1 MNIVAL
7 GGSAA
12 GANPGVGSAGFL
24 VTSGSTSVV
33 LDLGP
38 GTLLELR
45 KHTDVHLLSAVVIS
59 HYHLDHVLDLGS
71 FRYLLSYG
79 PRRPTR
85 KVPLFIPPGARD
97 FLNRWAL
104 TFGHGD
110 RPDFFDDVFD
120 VQTYDP
126 GESLQIGELQLRFA
140 PTVHPIQGWA
150 MRVHGPT
157 GSDFG
162 YTADTGPSAKLSTF
176 LSNVGL
182 LASEATE
189 VTAPADETFEERGHL
204 TAAEAGTL
212 ATESNATMLMLT
224 HMWEENG
231 PERAVTDAASRFD
244 GPIVVARPGLS
255 IHI

>member
-1 MNIVAL
+1 MKIVAL

-12 GANPGVGSAGFL
+12 GANPGAGSAGFL
-24 VTSGSTSVV
+24 VTSGTTSIVF
-33 LDLGP
+33 DLGP

-45 KHTDVHLLSAVVIS
+45 KHVDVHELSAVIIS

-79 PRRPTR
+79 PRQPTR
-85 KVPLFIPPGARD
+85 KVPLFIPPGTRAYLD
-97 FLNRWAL
+97 RWAL

-120 VQTYDP
+120 VKTYDP
-126 GESLQIGELQLRFA
+126 SETLSIGDLQLQFA
-140 PTVHPIQGWA
+140 PTVHPVQGWA

-162 YTADTGPSAKLSTF
+162 YTADAGPTANLSSF
-176 LSNVGL
+176 FSNVGL

-189 VTAPADETFEERGHL
+189 MNEPADETFEQRGHL
-204 TAAEAGTL
+204 TATEAGSL
-212 ATESNATMLMLT
+212 ATTANTTMLMLT
-224 HMWEENG
+224 HMWQENG
-231 PERAVTDAASRFD
+231 PERAVADAATRFA
-244 GPIVVARPGLS
+244 GPIVIARPGLS